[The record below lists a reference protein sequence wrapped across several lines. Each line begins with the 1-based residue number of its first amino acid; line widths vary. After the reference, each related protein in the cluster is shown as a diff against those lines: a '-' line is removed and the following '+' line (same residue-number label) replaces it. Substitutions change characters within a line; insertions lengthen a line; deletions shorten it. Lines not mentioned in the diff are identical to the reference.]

1 MKINME
7 VDVDKNKYQAFK
19 NIIEEKHLSLS
30 GIMEVVMIK
39 TISEKGI
46 DWLASTI
53 RNEIATKN
61 EKKKKA
67 IELFRRKGFNI
78 TKYNMNFASI
88 RLSQ

>member
-7 VDVDKNKYQAFK
+7 VDIDENKYQAFK

-78 TKYNMNFASI
+78 KSCNNNTPSD
-88 RLSQ
+88 